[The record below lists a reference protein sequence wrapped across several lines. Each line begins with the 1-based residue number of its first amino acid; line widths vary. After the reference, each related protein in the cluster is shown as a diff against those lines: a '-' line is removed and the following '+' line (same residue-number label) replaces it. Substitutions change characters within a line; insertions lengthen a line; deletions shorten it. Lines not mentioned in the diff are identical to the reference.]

1 MPEIIPK
8 EAPDP
13 RALLGYDG
21 INFHVPKVDS
31 DGRPI
36 VRGEDQIFTYKGRL
50 ASHSRGAISGA
61 GGYRDSKSP
70 PEGEIWVVTN
80 AVAYDRTTATTQHLY
95 GSMEGADF
103 ITFYRQTEAFGVGV
117 VSDYQGL
124 LYLEEGDAVK
134 VYFTAALAGDDCVV
148 QLTGQIMTLET

>member
-13 RALLGYDG
+13 RSLLAYDG
-21 INFHVPKVDS
+21 TDFYVLKVD
-31 DGRPI
+31 DHGRLH
-36 VRGEDQIFTYKGRL
+36 VRGEDQIFSYKGRL

-80 AVAYDRTTATTQHLY
+80 AVAYDRITATTNHLY
-95 GSMEGADF
+95 GTMEGADF
-103 ITFYRQTEAFGVGV
+103 IAFHRQTEAFGVGIF
-117 VSDYQGL
+117 SEYHGL
-124 LYLEEGDAVK
+124 LYLEEGDVAR
-134 VYFTAALAGDDCVV
+134 VYFTGALANDDCVV
-148 QLTGQIMTLET
+148 QLTGYIMTLET